1 MEYYSAIQ
9 RDKLLMHTTALGDLK
24 GIRLW
29 EVLEMMKLLC
39 ILTVVVVRHIYT
51 CDKML
56 DEGFTGCLCTIFAT
70 SM

>member
-9 RDKLLMHTTALGDLK
+9 RDKLLMHTKALGDMK

-29 EVLEMMKLLC
+29 EVLGMMKLLC

-51 CDKML
+51 CDKII
-56 DEGFTGCLCTIFAT
+56 DEGFTGCLCTSFT
-70 SM
+70 KSM